1 MSSLVRI
8 SDISLYL
15 RCPRLIYFDS
25 LGKLERAE
33 NPDGLLLRNI
43 MLSLEADRDLQEQMQ
58 IHLNRLLQELPLI
71 YEIDGGRLSQAGG
84 DMEPRLSEIAAN
96 LSGHLDRLFPSEVE
110 VDLRS
115 EKLHFTGRL
124 DRLVFPNL
132 VPSLVRTG
140 SCPPDG
146 VWKSDRLALAGY
158 SLLLDEKYSTR
169 TQRGLIEYA
178 RSGTVREVE
187 IRSIDRSRVL
197 RIRDRVRQIRDGQ
210 LPDRPHHA
218 RCDQCRLKE
227 RCEVKATLA
236 SKFF

>member
-1 MSSLVRI
+1 
-8 SDISLYL
+8 L
-15 RCPRLIYFDS
+15 RL
-25 LGKLERAE
+25 
-33 NPDGLLLRNI
+33 
-43 MLSLEADRDLQEQMQ
+43 
-58 IHLNRLLQELPLI
+58 
-71 YEIDGGRLSQAGG
+71 
-84 DMEPRLSEIAAN
+84 
-96 LSGHLDRLFPSEVE
+96 
-110 VDLRS
+110 
-115 EKLHFTGRL
+115 TGRL

-210 LPDRPHHA
+210 LPDRPHDA